1 MKVIAA
7 KLAKDGETPLEF
19 MVRLMRTPLPTQVK
33 GEEELDYLK
42 RCKEHFLTQQ
52 DMAKAAAPYIHPR
65 LASTVISGDEDRLAP
80 PDMVRKVQRIR
91 DGRND
96 GAGGRLVSHPPQAG
110 TTVHHLSSEWVEC
123 CLDGHGNGEHRGQ

>member
-52 DMAKAAAPYIHPR
+52 DMAKAAAPYIHPC
-65 LASTVISGDEDRLAP
+65 LASTVISGDEDKPIAVKLSLAEGA
-80 PDMVRKVQRIR
+80 RRIAFVLAKASR
-91 DGRND
+91 EM
-96 GAGGRLVSHPPQAG
+96 A
-110 TTVHHLSSEWVEC
+110 
-123 CLDGHGNGEHRGQ
+123 